1 MGSWPFDEY
10 CMRLCVQSAHIPNKH
25 TIRRTLVLVFV
36 YVMLLRV
43 NANTT
48 RRHNMIKKW
57 KWVLVALLVM
67 VLGISNSV
75 LPPAEV
81 VSPEGPSRLVKVVV
95 GATLLGGVAMF
106 AFPVQVCAAT
116 GVCLVEGGMVG
127 NAVAGAVAWTLV
139 ETAGS
144 VRSNPLTPCT
154 IPIVWGGGL
163 PMAVCH
169 DRDRGWVLLL
179 PRLRIAE
186 AVCPKVNGS
195 LFRIVDLL
203 LLRSDLGFGCFAVEN
218 GTVLKIG
225 YLFIAMMM
233 GLITFLRQT

>member
-1 MGSWPFDEY
+1 
-10 CMRLCVQSAHIPNKH
+10 
-25 TIRRTLVLVFV
+25 
-36 YVMLLRV
+36 
-43 NANTT
+43 
-48 RRHNMIKKW
+48 MIKKW
-57 KWVLVALLVM
+57 KWVLVISLVFLLV
-67 VLGISNSV
+67 LSNSA

-81 VSPEGPSRLVKVVV
+81 ITPEGPSRLVKVAI
-95 GATLLGGVAMF
+95 GATLLGGVAVF
-106 AFPVQVCAAT
+106 AFPVQVCAMT
-116 GVCLVEGGMVG
+116 GVCLIESGVVG

-179 PRLRIAE
+179 PRLRLAE
-186 AVCPKVNGS
+186 AVCPRVNGN

-203 LLRSDLGFGCFAVEN
+203 LLRSDLGFGCFAVDN
-218 GTVLKIG
+218 GTVIKIG
-225 YLFIAMMM
+225 YLFIAMLM
-233 GLITFLRQT
+233 GLITFLRQA